1 MDLVRFRLPLREPL
15 VTGRGAVGHRAGV
28 LVKLADG
35 DFAGWGEASPLPGW
49 SLIGLEATEA
59 DLERARFQIKA
70 GGEPALAEAVQALAE
85 SPHARAGL
93 AGAWADLRA
102 RRNGLPLARELAPG
116 AASSVAVNALV
127 AAADPDEVESQAAA
141 AASAG
146 HACAKLKVA
155 AADPGADIDR
165 VRAAR
170 SGLGSG
176 PELRLDANGAWDR
189 PTARRV
195 LRAVEP
201 LDVSYC
207 EEPVPGLEA
216 MADLG
221 RDAAVPAAADESM
234 RTRADA
240 ERALGLGLGV
250 LVVKPQALGGPDI
263 ALAVASLAAE
273 AGARAVVTSFADSA
287 VGLAHALHAAAAADR
302 GEAHG
307 LATAGRLAQ
316 DTAEPPPVVAGRMD
330 LPPSEGLGLGPRVG
344 AGDGPNLVD
353 PDADWLVLDIK
364 PHLP

>member
-1 MDLVRFRLPLREPL
+1 MSGLRVDLVRFRLPLREPL
-15 VTGRGAVGHRAGV
+15 VTGRGAAGHRAGV

-35 DFAGWGEASPLPGW
+35 HFVGWGEASPLPGW
-49 SLIGLEATEA
+49 SRIGLEATEA
-59 DLERARFQIKA
+59 DLARAGRQIEA
-70 GGEPALAEAVQALAE
+70 GGEPALAAAVEALAE

-102 RRNGLPLARELAPG
+102 RRNGLPLARELSPD
-116 AASSVAVNALV
+116 AASSVAVNALI
-127 AAADPDEVESQAAA
+127 AATDPDGVEAQAAA
-141 AASAG
+141 AAG

-170 SGLGSG
+170 SGLG
-176 PELRLDANGAWDR
+176 PDLELRLDANGAWDR
-189 PTARRV
+189 PTALRV

-201 LDVSYC
+201 LDISYC

-216 MADLG
+216 MAALG

-263 ALAVASLAAE
+263 ALAVASLATD

-287 VGLAHALHAAAAADR
+287 VGLAHALHAAAAVDR

-307 LATAGRLAQ
+307 LATAGWLAQ
-316 DTAEPPPVVAGRMD
+316 DTAEPPAVVAGRMD
-330 LPPSEGLGLGPRVG
+330 LPAGRGLGLDPEIGV
-344 AGDGPNLVD
+344 DNL
-353 PDADWLVLDIK
+353 
-364 PHLP
+364 LPSM

>member
-1 MDLVRFRLPLREPL
+1 MDLVRFRLPLRAPL
-15 VTGRGAVGHRAGV
+15 VTGRGEVGHRAGV
-28 LVKLADG
+28 LVRLADG

-49 SLIGLEATEA
+49 SLIGLEKTEA
-59 DLERARFQIKA
+59 DLERARLQIED
-70 GGEPALAEAVQALAE
+70 GGEPALAETVEALAE

-102 RRNGLPLARELAPG
+102 RRNGLPLARELAPD
-116 AASSVAVNALV
+116 AASSVAVNALI
-127 AAADPDEVESQAAA
+127 AAADPDEVESQAAV
-141 AASAG
+141 SAG

-170 SGLGSG
+170 SGLGPD

-189 PTARRV
+189 PTALRV

-201 LDVSYC
+201 LGVSYC

-216 MADLG
+216 MAALG

-263 ALAVASLAAE
+263 ALAVASLATD

-287 VGLAHALHAAAAADR
+287 VGLAHALHVAAAVGR

-307 LATAGRLAQ
+307 LATAGWLAQ
-316 DTAEPPPVVAGRMD
+316 DTAEPPAVVAGRMN
-330 LPPSEGLGLGPRVG
+330 LPAGGGLGLDPEIGV
-344 AGDGPNLVD
+344 DNL
-353 PDADWLVLDIK
+353 
-364 PHLP
+364 LPSM

>member
-1 MDLVRFRLPLREPL
+1 MSGLRVDLVRFRLPLREPL

-28 LVKLADG
+28 LVKLDDG
-35 DFAGWGEASPLPGW
+35 HFAGWGEASPLPGW
-49 SLIGLEATEA
+49 SRIGLEATEA
-59 DLERARFQIKA
+59 DLARASRQIEA
-70 GGEPALAEAVQALAE
+70 GGEPALAAAVEALVE

-102 RRNGLPLARELAPG
+102 RRNGLPLARELSPDAV
-116 AASSVAVNALV
+116 SSVAVNALV
-127 AAADPDEVESQAAA
+127 AAADPDEVEAAA
-141 AASAG
+141 AAAAAAG

-155 AADPGADIDR
+155 AADPRTDIDR

-170 SGLGSG
+170 SGLGPG
-176 PELRLDANGAWDR
+176 LELRLDANGAWDR
-189 PTARRV
+189 PTALRV
-195 LRAVEP
+195 LRAVES

-216 MADLG
+216 MAALG

-263 ALAVASLAAE
+263 ALAVARLAAD
-273 AGARAVVTSFADSA
+273 AGARAIVTSFADSA
-287 VGLAHALHAAAAADR
+287 VGLAHALHIAAAADR

-316 DTAEPPPVVAGRMD
+316 NTAEPPAVVAGRMD
-330 LPPSEGLGLGPRVG
+330 LPAGGGLGLDPEIGV
-344 AGDGPNLVD
+344 DNL
-353 PDADWLVLDIK
+353 
-364 PHLP
+364 LPSM

>member
-1 MDLVRFRLPLREPL
+1 MSGLRVDLVRFRLPLREPL

-35 DFAGWGEASPLPGW
+35 HFLGWGEASPLPGW
-49 SLIGLEATEA
+49 SLVGLEATEA
-59 DLERARFQIKA
+59 DLAQARLEIAA
-70 GGEPALAEAVQALAE
+70 GGEPALAAAVEALAE

-102 RRNGLPLARELAPG
+102 RRNGLPLARELSPD

-127 AAADPDEVESQAAA
+127 AAADPDGVEAAAAA

-155 AADPGADIDR
+155 AAGPGADIDR

-170 SGLGSG
+170 SGLGPG
-176 PELRLDANGAWDR
+176 LELRLDANGAWDR
-189 PTARRV
+189 PTALRV

-201 LDVSYC
+201 LDISYC

-263 ALAVASLAAE
+263 TLAVASLAAD

-287 VGLAHALHAAAAADR
+287 VGLAHALHAAAAVDR
-302 GEAHG
+302 SEAHG

-316 DTAEPPPVVAGRMD
+316 DTAEPPAVVAGRMD
-330 LPPSEGLGLGPRVG
+330 LPAGGGLGL
-344 AGDGPNLVD
+344 D
-353 PDADWLVLDIK
+353 PEIRG
-364 PHLP
+364 